1 MKRSS
6 VVIPNALSPVK
17 QQIKLRDSTLQ
28 RMHQRAEELAR
39 GFAAYCDQF
48 DDSNLFTGPSRY
60 FHFKT
65 LTLLRKHKSMAGV
78 MQDEDFF
85 ESLYATLTAWGMHR
99 MGDTKTKLVDFPEMV
114 SSFREE
120 ASEICKLASFVRSV
134 SINRHLTVS
143 LVCYSARPTYG

>member
-1 MKRSS
+1 MARSSRVSCTPTSRIGSRVKRSS
-6 VVIPNALSPVK
+6 VVIPNALSPVR

-28 RMHQRAEELAR
+28 RMHQRVEELAR

-48 DDSNLFTGPSRY
+48 DDSNLFTGTSRY

-85 ESLYATLTAWGMHR
+85 ESLYATL
-99 MGDTKTKLVDFPEMV
+99 
-114 SSFREE
+114 SFR
-120 ASEICKLASFVRSV
+120 R
-134 SINRHLTVS
+134 NRTPVG
-143 LVCYSARPTYG
+143 ARNG